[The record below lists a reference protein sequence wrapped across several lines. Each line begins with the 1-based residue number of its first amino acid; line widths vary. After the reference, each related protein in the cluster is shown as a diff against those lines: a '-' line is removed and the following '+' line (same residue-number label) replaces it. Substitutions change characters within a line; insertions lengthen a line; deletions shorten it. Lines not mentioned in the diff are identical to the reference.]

1 MVPPWSEHFISTYR
15 GLPPTA
21 VSQNKYKRNKQRIL
35 LAIAIPVNSCNALQ
49 WDLFQR
55 SMILI
60 SISKGAFWISTYE
73 VAGLWPGA
81 TGMDQSS
88 DDPLDLHWISCNP
101 QALCSAVRCMPLP
114 YYICVS
120 RESHFKLLCHSPLN
134 LLRTPGA
141 ACSVHAL
148 LRADGLPNQSVS
160 LSSLLQLDF

>member
-1 MVPPWSEHFISTYR
+1 
-15 GLPPTA
+15 
-21 VSQNKYKRNKQRIL
+21 
-35 LAIAIPVNSCNALQ
+35 
-49 WDLFQR
+49 
-55 SMILI
+55 
-60 SISKGAFWISTYE
+60 
-73 VAGLWPGA
+73 
-81 TGMDQSS
+81 MDQSS

-101 QALCSAVRCMPLP
+101 QALSSAVRCMPLP